1 VPEEA
6 ATLQRREERR
16 FLPDGVGIDARG
28 AASARPELEYSERV
42 VRICL
47 TTIDQEEIMRK
58 LAAAVSAFVLAA
70 LVLVAAPPAAA
81 AEQTWK
87 DVTVIDKMC
96 FAKMKDTPE
105 KHTKECLMKCES
117 SGYGVITT
125 DGKGKK
131 FVKFDSKG
139 NELTVEALKAAKN
152 TEGLKATVVGEM
164 SDGTIK
170 VKSITFD

>member
-1 VPEEA
+1 
-6 ATLQRREERR
+6 
-16 FLPDGVGIDARG
+16 
-28 AASARPELEYSERV
+28 
-42 VRICL
+42 
-47 TTIDQEEIMRK
+47 MRK
-58 LAAAVSAFVLAA
+58 LAAALSAFAVVALA
-70 LVLVAAPPAAA
+70 LVAAPPAAA

-87 DVTVIDKMC
+87 DVTVVDRMC

-105 KHTKECLMKCES
+105 KHTKACLQKCES

-125 DGKGKK
+125 DGTEKK

-139 NELTVEALKAAKN
+139 NELTAEALKAAKK

>member
-1 VPEEA
+1 MKKLTA
-6 ATLQRREERR
+6 A
-16 FLPDGVGIDARG
+16 FSV
-28 AASARPELEYSERV
+28 
-42 VRICL
+42 
-47 TTIDQEEIMRK
+47 
-58 LAAAVSAFVLAA
+58 FA
-70 LVLVAAPPAAA
+70 LVALALVSAPPAAA

-96 FAKMKDTPE
+96 FAKLKDTPE
-105 KHTKECLMKCES
+105 KHTKTCLQKCES

-125 DGKGKK
+125 DGKDKK

-139 NELTVEALKAAKN
+139 NDLTVEALKAAKK

-164 SDGTIK
+164 SGDMIK

>member
-1 VPEEA
+1 MK
-6 ATLQRREERR
+6 
-16 FLPDGVGIDARG
+16 
-28 AASARPELEYSERV
+28 
-42 VRICL
+42 RI
-47 TTIDQEEIMRK
+47 
-58 LAAAVSAFVLAA
+58 AAALSAFALVA

-105 KHTKECLMKCES
+105 KHTKDCLQKCES
-117 SGYGVITT
+117 SGYGVITM
-125 DGKGKK
+125 DGKDKK

-139 NELTVEALKAAKN
+139 NDLTVVALKASKK

-164 SDGTIK
+164 EGGMIK